1 VRFKALFFAVQS
13 SFVLRFL
20 AAIWLSIVSS
30 LLPGVLTASLI
41 LWSVGMA
48 SPWWRE
54 ALSMLGIDWELSEFM
69 RKWRERSKTLERMF
83 PQLEG
88 LIEWPPK
95 EKG

>member
-1 VRFKALFFAVQS
+1 
-13 SFVLRFL
+13 
-20 AAIWLSIVSS
+20 
-30 LLPGVLTASLI
+30 
-41 LWSVGMA
+41 
-48 SPWWRE
+48 
-54 ALSMLGIDWELSEFM
+54 MLGIDWELSEFM